1 MLAPNSFSLNKP
13 ISNQFAFKNMSQ
25 IQHFF
30 SFCSWELYLTLTIS
44 LLGILLLS
52 NILKKSTPQLPPGPQ
67 GLPVLGY
74 LPFLGTFLHKNF
86 TELAAKYGPIYK
98 LWLGNKL
105 CVVISSPSLAKQV
118 LRDNDKIFANH
129 EPPVAARIISYGRN
143 DIAFRLY
150 DPEWMKMRKVFVRGM
165 LNNASI
171 DALYQLRKQEMHKG
185 IRHAYTKAGE
195 VIDFGELVFGIT
207 VNSAISMLC
216 GGALK
221 GEKATLF
228 IAEFRKLAEE
238 LMILLGRTNISDV
251 FPILASFDLQGIEKQ
266 ARKLHLKFD
275 KILNSVIEQR
285 LQEEKEE
292 KKEGKRD
299 FLQILL
305 DYHNQGDAQIS
316 ITMNQVKA
324 LLLDIVVGGTDTTS
338 TILEWTMSEIMLNEE
353 VKNKV
358 YRELEEVVGINNELE
373 ESHLPNLK
381 YLDAVCKEANRL
393 HPAIL
398 LLVPHLSSESCTI
411 GGYTI
416 PKGTSVFL
424 NVYAIHKD
432 PVHWENPLE
441 FMPER
446 FLKNNGENF
455 DYLGN
460 NFKYLPFGSGRRV
473 CAGIPLAERGLMYI
487 LGSML
492 HSFEWTLPHGTKL
505 DLSDKFGIVI
515 KKGKPLMLVPKP
527 RGSGLELY

>member
-1 MLAPNSFSLNKP
+1 
-13 ISNQFAFKNMSQ
+13 MSQ
-25 IQHFF
+25 IHHFF
-30 SFCSWELYLTLTIS
+30 SFWELYLTLILS
-44 LLGILLLS
+44 LLSILLLS
-52 NILKKSTPQLPPGPQ
+52 NILKKSKAQLPPGPR

-86 TELAAKYGPIYK
+86 TQLAAKYGPIYK

-105 CVVISSPSLAKQV
+105 YVVISSPSLAKQV

-129 EPPVAARIISYGRN
+129 EPTLAAKIISYGGN

-150 DPEWMKMRKVFVRGM
+150 DPEWMKMRKVFVREM

-171 DALYQLRKQEMHKG
+171 NALYQLRKIELHKG
-185 IRHAYTKAGE
+185 IKHAYSKAGE
-195 VIDFGELVFGIT
+195 VVDFGELVFGIT
-207 VNSAISMLC
+207 VNSVISMLC
-216 GGALK
+216 GGTLK
-221 GEKATLF
+221 GEKSTYF
-228 IAEFRKLAEE
+228 IAEFRKMIEE
-238 LMILLGRTNISDV
+238 MMFLFGKTNVSDV
-251 FPILASFDLQGIEKQ
+251 FPILARFDLQGIEKQ

-285 LQEEKEE
+285 LREGKEE

-305 DYHNQGDAQIS
+305 DYNNQGDAQTS
-316 ITMNQVKA
+316 ITTNQLKA
-324 LLLDIVVGGTDTTS
+324 LLLDIVVGGADTTS
-338 TILEWTMSEIMLNEE
+338 TMLEWTMTEIMLNEQ
-353 VKNKV
+353 VKKKV

-373 ESHLPNLK
+373 ESHLPKLK

-393 HPAIL
+393 HPAL
-398 LLVPHLSSESCTI
+398 PLLVPHLSSESCTV

-416 PKGTSVFL
+416 PKGAYVFL
-424 NVYAIHKD
+424 NVYAIHRD
-432 PVHWENPLE
+432 PLHWENPLE
-441 FMPER
+441 FRPER
-446 FLKNNGENF
+446 FLDTKGENL

-492 HSFEWTLPHGTKL
+492 HLFEWTLPHGVDL
-505 DLSDKFGIVI
+505 DLSDKFGIVV
-515 KKGKPLMLVPKP
+515 KKMKPLMLVPKP
-527 RGSGLELY
+527 RGSGLDLY